1 MEKASMT
8 ATAEKAPIEATAV
21 ETKPARSVGRVP
33 IVRDSSPA
41 GMIAY
46 AMQTNASI
54 AELRELYALK
64 KEWEADEAR
73 KAYNLAMT
81 AFKAEDMEILKR
93 KRVGY
98 ETKDG
103 DWVGYSHAELSDIT
117 EVVGPAMAKHEL
129 SFSWDVRQENGIVH
143 VDCIVRHA
151 QGHTE
156 KVSMF
161 GNPDSSGKKNGI
173 QQIASTVTY
182 LQRYTLLAVTGM
194 ATKGMD
200 DDGRGSEPPAGDAV
214 AAAEPDPERER
225 MVADLFAAADE
236 GSEKIA
242 KAWKEMTPTQRAR
255 IGPAAWQEA
264 KTRAEQADRKAA

>member
-54 AELRELYALK
+54 AELRELYELK

-200 DDGRGSEPPAGDAV
+200 DDGRGAETEPEPP
-214 AAAEPDPERER
+214 PNPEREKLI
-225 MVADLFAAADE
+225 ANLFAAADE
-236 GSEKIA
+236 GASAIA
-242 KAWKEMTPTQRAR
+242 RAWKEMQPEQRELVGADKWKE
-255 IGPAAWQEA
+255 IKA
-264 KTRAEQADRKAA
+264 KADEADRK